1 MFEGCGLEKVGERS
15 DRLPTLPNPN
25 TEILNTLIRKK
36 SQGGWI
42 SFEDLLIGN
51 YD

>member
-25 TEILNTLIRKK
+25 TEILNTLISTERSLKVD
-36 SQGGWI
+36 G
-42 SFEDLLIGN
+42 FLLKIF
-51 YD
+51 